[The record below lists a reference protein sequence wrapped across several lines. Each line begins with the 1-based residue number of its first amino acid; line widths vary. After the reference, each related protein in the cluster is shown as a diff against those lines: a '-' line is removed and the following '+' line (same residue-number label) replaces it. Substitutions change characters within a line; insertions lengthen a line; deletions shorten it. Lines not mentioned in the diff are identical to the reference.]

1 MTKTFTVPS
10 GAYFVGA
17 QLAATGLFQK
27 RQSRCPAIYEQGSSK
42 LDPYISNPHLSLILS
57 CAPAEAMH
65 PLLHPAIGARIE
77 GRPQT
82 FTHKDTGQ
90 HGDEQR
96 QGGIKH

>member
-1 MTKTFTVPS
+1 MTKTFTVPT

-17 QLAATGLFQK
+17 RLAATGLFQQ
-27 RQSRCPAIYEQGSSK
+27 RRFRCPA
-42 LDPYISNPHLSLILS
+42 LSLILS

-96 QGGIKH
+96 QGGIEH